1 MLLGRFLLIWL
12 LIPTPAWAA
21 RYALVDATG
30 KVSTVIEA
38 NSPQAVQVPADWQV
52 VEVPENS
59 PASTGATYANGTF
72 TPPPVPTSTLIERK
86 LDAAIDANLA
96 YLALNPPTTAQ
107 ALAQVGALTRQVN
120 GMLRLLRNRLDS
132 AD

>member
-1 MLLGRFLLIWL
+1 MLLGRLLLVAL

-30 KVSTVIEA
+30 RVSTVVEA
-38 NSPQAVQVPADWQV
+38 NSPQAIQVPADWQV
-52 VEVPENS
+52 VEVPENTT
-59 PASTGATYANGTF
+59 ASTGATYAAGVF
-72 TPPPVPTSTLIERK
+72 TPPATPTQTLIERK

-96 YLALNPPTTAQ
+96 YLALSPPTTAQ

-120 GMLRLLRNRLDS
+120 GLLRIMRNRLDS

>member
-1 MLLGRFLLIWL
+1 MRLAALIVLLW
-12 LIPTPAWAA
+12 ASAADAA
-21 RYALVDATG
+21 RFAIVQPDG
-30 KVSTVIEA
+30 RVVTVVEA
-38 NSPQAVQVPADWQV
+38 PEAASVILEPGQQV
-52 VEVPENS
+52 VEVPPGA

-72 TPPPVPTSTLIERK
+72 TPPPIPTSALIERK

-107 ALAQVGALTRQVN
+107 SLAQVQALTRQVTAI
-120 GMLRLLRNRLDS
+120 LRLMRNRLDS

>member
-1 MLLGRFLLIWL
+1 MRLAALMVLLWAL
-12 LIPTPAWAA
+12 PAEAA
-21 RYALVDATG
+21 RFAIVQPDG
-30 KVSTVIEA
+30 RVMTVVEA
-38 NSPQAVQVPADWQV
+38 SNAANVIVEPAQQV
-52 VEVPENS
+52 VEVSPGA

-72 TPPPVPTSTLIERK
+72 TPPPVPTSALIERK
-86 LDAAIDANLA
+86 LDAALDANLA

>member
-1 MLLGRFLLIWL
+1 MRLAALIVLLW
-12 LIPTPAWAA
+12 ASAADAA
-21 RYALVDATG
+21 RFAIVQPDG
-30 KVSTVIEA
+30 RVVTVVEAPEAASVIIE
-38 NSPQAVQVPADWQV
+38 PGQQV
-52 VEVPENS
+52 VEVPPGA
-59 PASTGATYANGTF
+59 PASTGATYAGGTF

-107 ALAQVGALTRQVN
+107 ALAQVQALTRQMT
-120 GMLRLLRNRLDS
+120 GLLRLQRNRLES